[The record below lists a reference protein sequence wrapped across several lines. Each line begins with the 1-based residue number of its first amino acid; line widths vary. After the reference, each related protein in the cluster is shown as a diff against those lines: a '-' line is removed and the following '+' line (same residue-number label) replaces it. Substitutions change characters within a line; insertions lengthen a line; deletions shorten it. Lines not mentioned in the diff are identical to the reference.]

1 MSDRLAEHR
10 DERIAA
16 ALAELAVPE
25 HEPGFFEQLQA
36 VLAREEDR
44 RRRRERRWGLLA
56 RRRFRWT
63 LRLAVVAGLAAGLLL
78 AVGLPHGAKPARAA
92 EIKASV
98 RRAVAQATSLE
109 GRIVYRALNPQT
121 RRVETTRFAF
131 AADAEGDFRLRQ
143 LGGPSDL
150 AYEAATGTEAAIN
163 TSASIGTGRFFSL
176 RRGLPPGPPDQGPS
190 DFLLGRAL
198 GATVRALL
206 AARDPHIRAVTSDG
220 RPAWQLDFALRPNRI
235 FPDADRLAVTVDR
248 ASALPVRVVSTLGGS
263 FRSALRIEGLRVG
276 KGPGRLSPGTFRV
289 PIPAGA
295 GVLRTDEGFRRV
307 GLEEARRRVGYAP
320 LVPGWLPRGF
330 RLAGVSVARQAGATA
345 GGRNPDSRKVV
356 AVEYRRGFDQLI
368 VTTRLRG
375 AAGARWRDPFS
386 VEGIFLR
393 SSAVHVSEGALRGA
407 QAGLVLDPRSLPHL
421 WALTD
426 RLVVTVSGDLSRS
439 ELLRL
444 AGSLLA
450 RTHA

>member
-1 MSDRLAEHR
+1 YVRAFRALPRFRGEASLSSWLYRIVYNSCLDELRRAHR
-10 DERIAA
+10 ATEIT
-16 ALAELAVPE
+16 LAELEGAADVADLGE
-25 HEPGFFEQLQA
+25 T
-36 VLAREEDR
+36 VSTR
-44 RRRRERRWGLLA
+44 RL
-56 RRRFRWT
+56 
-63 LRLAVVAGLAAGLLL
+63 VAGALMALPLEQRAALLL

-235 FPDADRLAVTVDR
+235 FPD
-248 ASALPVRVVSTLGGS
+248 
-263 FRSALRIEGLRVG
+263 
-276 KGPGRLSPGTFRV
+276 
-289 PIPAGA
+289 
-295 GVLRTDEGFRRV
+295 
-307 GLEEARRRVGYAP
+307 
-320 LVPGWLPRGF
+320 
-330 RLAGVSVARQAGATA
+330 
-345 GGRNPDSRKVV
+345 
-356 AVEYRRGFDQLI
+356 
-368 VTTRLRG
+368 
-375 AAGARWRDPFS
+375 
-386 VEGIFLR
+386 
-393 SSAVHVSEGALRGA
+393 
-407 QAGLVLDPRSLPHL
+407 
-421 WALTD
+421 
-426 RLVVTVSGDLSRS
+426 
-439 ELLRL
+439 
-444 AGSLLA
+444 
-450 RTHA
+450 